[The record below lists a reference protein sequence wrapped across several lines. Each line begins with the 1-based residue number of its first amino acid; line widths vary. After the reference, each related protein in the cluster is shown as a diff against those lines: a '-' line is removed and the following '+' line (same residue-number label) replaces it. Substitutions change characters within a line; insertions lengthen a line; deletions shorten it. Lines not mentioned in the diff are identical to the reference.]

1 MISLELLNINGTS
14 KIEIRYNI
22 LYGIDTLKKRGKM
35 YFIKYLLLIFFITS
49 LSFGAK
55 LDKKIIDANRTYYNQ
70 LLNRLS
76 ETNNSDPLEKILLEQ
91 IINFRPAPFQEKSIT
106 QAKESESLKKLFDLF
121 IDTIKEISQYQ
132 KKLQEK
138 KKKIETIEDEI
149 KKLEDNSSKILSFE
163 LQDAFYHKQLL
174 YYQEMIQHLQIQLLK
189 IQKSIQSSLQNI
201 SINRKKTED
210 SIKRDLKKIEQLRDT
225 LTKIEISLEQVEL
238 IKNSIATKYL
248 KENLKK
254 RREKLFR
261 LSYRVFQ
268 NRFLLFLSY
277 LKEKNQ
283 KTFALE
289 KQLYKDAIKYKIISK
304 KLIDS
309 YFSPFL
315 LSLEKQ
321 YIGNIRTL
329 AGSSKQE
336 IKEVAHQSWELLN
349 RPIFD
354 INGTP
359 VSIFNMTLAFIIF
372 ILGIIVGIFYKY
384 KIKNLNAQESTLSS
398 STKTLLANLGYYLIV
413 IISFFIA
420 LNILGVKLSSLAI
433 VAGALSVGIGFGLQN
448 VVSNFVSGI
457 ILMFERSIK
466 IGDYIEVGDNRGYVT
481 DIRMRSTTIKTN
493 ENIDIVIPNQ
503 QFIENKVINWTMN
516 DKIRRFSIPFGVAY
530 GSDVDQVIKVVKKAV
545 MESDYRPYIIDRG
558 ARKTQVIM
566 TAMADSSVNFE
577 LLVWLKGNELIDRPK
592 RTRSYFLVIIY
603 KTLYKYGIE
612 IPFPQRDLHIRS
624 ISDEVTLSQ
633 VIK

>member
-1 MISLELLNINGTS
+1 
-14 KIEIRYNI
+14 
-22 LYGIDTLKKRGKM
+22 M
-35 YFIKYLLLIFFITS
+35 YFIKYLLLILFIFS

-55 LDKKIIDANRTYYNQ
+55 LDKNIIDANRTYYNQ

-76 ETNNSDPLEKILLEQ
+76 ESNSSDPLEKILLEQ
-91 IINFRPAPFQEKSIT
+91 IINFRPAPFEEKKIPQT
-106 QAKESESLKKLFDLF
+106 KENESLEKLFDLF
-121 IDTIKEISQYQ
+121 IDTIKEISFYQ
-132 KKLQEK
+132 KKLKEK
-138 KKKIETIEDEI
+138 EKKIETIEEEI

-163 LQDAFYHKQLL
+163 LQDAFYHKQML
-174 YYQEMIQHLQIQLLK
+174 YYQDMIKNLQLQLLK
-189 IQKSIQSSLQNI
+189 IQDGIENSIKNI
-201 SINRKKTED
+201 SINRKKIED
-210 SIKRDLKKIEQLRDT
+210 TIQKDLKKIEQLHDT
-225 LTKIEISLEQVEL
+225 ITKIEISLEQVEL
-238 IKNSIATKYL
+238 IKNSIAVKYL
-248 KENLKK
+248 QENLKK

-289 KQLYKDAIKYKIISK
+289 KQLYKDALKYKIISK
-304 KLIDS
+304 ELIDN

-329 AGSSKQE
+329 AGSGKQE
-336 IKEVAHQSWELLN
+336 IKEVVQQSWKFIN
-349 RPIFD
+349 RPIFYL
-354 INGTP
+354 NGTP
-359 VSIFNMTLAFIIF
+359 ISIFNMTLSLIIF
-372 ILGIIVGIFYKY
+372 ILGIFVGLFYKY
-384 KIKNLNAQESTLSS
+384 KIKNLSTHESTLSS

-413 IISFFIA
+413 IVSFFIA

-466 IGDYIEVGDNRGYVT
+466 IGDYIEVGENRGYVT

-530 GSDVDQVIKVVKKAV
+530 GSDADQVIKVVKKAV
-545 MESDYRPYIIDRG
+545 MESDYRPFIIDRG
-558 ARKTQVIM
+558 TRKTQVIM

-577 LLVWLKGNELIDRPK
+577 LLVWLKGSELIDRPK
-592 RTRSYFLVIIY
+592 RTSSYFLIIIY
-603 KTLYKYGIE
+603 KTLYKHGIE

-624 ISDEVTLSQ
+624 IPDELKKS
-633 VIK
+633 IP

>member
-1 MISLELLNINGTS
+1 
-14 KIEIRYNI
+14 
-22 LYGIDTLKKRGKM
+22 M
-35 YFIKYLLLIFFITS
+35 YFIKYLLLIMFIYS

-55 LDKKIIDANRTYYNQ
+55 LDKNIIDANRTYYNQ

-76 ETNNSDPLEKILLEQ
+76 ESNSSDPLEKILLEQ
-91 IINFRPAPFQEKSIT
+91 IINFRPAPFEKKNIP
-106 QAKESESLKKLFDLF
+106 QAKESETLKKLFDLF
-121 IDTIKEISQYQ
+121 IDTIKEISLYQ
-132 KKLQEK
+132 KKLKEK
-138 KKKIETIEDEI
+138 EKKIETIEDEI
-149 KKLEDNSSKILSFE
+149 KKLENNSSKILSFE

-174 YYQEMIQHLQIQLLK
+174 YYQDMIQHLQLQLLK
-189 IQKSIQSSLQNI
+189 IQESIQNSIKNI
-201 SINRKKTED
+201 SINRNKIEEAIQK
-210 SIKRDLKKIEQLRDT
+210 DLKKIEQLHDT
-225 LTKIEISLEQVEL
+225 VTKIEISLEQVEL
-238 IKNSIATKYL
+238 IKNSIAAKYL
-248 KENLKK
+248 QKNLKK
-254 RREKLFR
+254 RRETLFT

-289 KQLYKDAIKYKIISK
+289 KQLYKDALKYKIISK
-304 KLIDS
+304 KLIDN

-336 IKEVAHQSWELLN
+336 IKEVVHQSWELIN

-354 INGTP
+354 LNGTP
-359 VSIFNMTLAFIIF
+359 VSIFNMTLALIIF
-372 ILGIIVGIFYKY
+372 ILGIFVGLFYKY
-384 KIKNLNAQESTLSS
+384 KIKNLSAHESTLSS

-413 IISFFIA
+413 IVSFFIA

-530 GSDVDQVIKVVKKAV
+530 GSDPKEVIDLVKEAV
-545 MESDYRPYIIDRG
+545 IQSDYKRYIIDNAR
-558 ARKTQVIM
+558 RKTTVIM
-566 TAMADSSVNFE
+566 TEMADSSVNFE
-577 LLVWLKGNELIDRPK
+577 LLVWLKGAEVIDKPK
-592 RTRSYFLVIIY
+592 RTISYFLILIY
-603 KTLYKYGIE
+603 ETLNQHGIE

-624 ISDEVTLSQ
+624 IPNDL
-633 VIK
+633 KK